1 MRQPV
6 SVLWVRHLP
15 VLILLRQAPARW
27 VASVKLSH
35 FRTYL
40 LLLLVTIVGRPD
52 ATAQSTPPA
61 VLFPQLSKTLD
72 SLAYVDQWPMQRMFQ
87 QQPDSA
93 GRNLEQVEKDNFA
106 RHQPILEKIV
116 RQYGYPGFR
125 QVGEKSANNFWV
137 LVQHAD
143 AYPKFQRQVLKL
155 MMPEVKRKNANP
167 ANYAYLTDRVAL
179 NTGQLGEYGTQ
190 VIYEGAGPTIRAVAR
205 PLRKP
210 AQVNK
215 RRATVGLE
223 PLETYL
229 ENTTNMTREMNAP
242 KGSVK

>member
-1 MRQPV
+1 MRQLI
-6 SVLWVRHLP
+6 SILSARLLP
-15 VLILLRQAPARW
+15 ALIILQAPARRE
-27 VASVKLSH
+27 AYVKPRL
-35 FRTYL
+35 FKLYL
-40 LLLLVTIVGRPD
+40 LLLLIAMVGRTD
-52 ATAQSTPPA
+52 ATAQPTPPA

-93 GRNLEQVEKDNFA
+93 GRNLEQVEKENYA

-125 QVGEKSANNFWV
+125 QVGEKSSTNFWL

-143 AYPKFQRQVLKL
+143 AYPRFQRQVLRL
-155 MMPEVKRKNANP
+155 MKPEVKRKNADP
-167 ANYAYLTDRVAL
+167 VNYAYLTDRVAL
-179 NTGQLGEYGTQ
+179 NTGHLGEYGTQ

-210 AQVNK
+210 ARVNK
-215 RRATVGLE
+215 RRAAVGLE

-229 ENTTNMTREMNAP
+229 ENTTNMTREMSAP
-242 KGSVK
+242 KGLVK